1 MEKKF
6 RSGVL
11 ISIIMVILGLSAVG
25 CFVWHTGKMFVG
37 LVSSETTATSENP
50 SKTSS
55 EILNLPEIK
64 LWTCQIG
71 VYKDKKN
78 AEALLQNL
86 HNKGCQAVIISKE
99 PYQVAVG
106 AFGSDEEALSYY
118 QGLLENGIDSWV
130 REVTYPALH
139 YKVSGSETETV
150 LKILELANSLC
161 TNLGQDY
168 DRTNAADRIRNVIN
182 SDYPEGFRHLQDD
195 LSTLNAS
202 LDSQGNSQYKYNQ
215 QLLQVFAEYK
225 WVTYK
230 YFEQNP

>member
-1 MEKKF
+1 MGKKY

-25 CFVWHTGKMFVG
+25 WFVWYTGKMFVG
-37 LVSSETTATSENP
+37 LVSSETAVTSENP
-50 SKTSS
+50 SETNS

-71 VYKDKKN
+71 VYKDKEN

-86 HNKGCQAVIISKE
+86 HNKGWQAVIISKE

-106 AFGSDEEALSYY
+106 AFGSDEEALFCY

-150 LKILELANSLC
+150 LEILELANSLC
-161 TNLGQDY
+161 AGLGQDNGQT
-168 DRTNAADRIRNVIN
+168 DAAEKIQDVKD
-182 SDYPEGFRHLQDD
+182 SDYPEDFRHLQDN
-195 LSTLNAS
+195 LGALNAS
-202 LDSQGNSQYKYNQ
+202 LDGQGNLQYKYNQ